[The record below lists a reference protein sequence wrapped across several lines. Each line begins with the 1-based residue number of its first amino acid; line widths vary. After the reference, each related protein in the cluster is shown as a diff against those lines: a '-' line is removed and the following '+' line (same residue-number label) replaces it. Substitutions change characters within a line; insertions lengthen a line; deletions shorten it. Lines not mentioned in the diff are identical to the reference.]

1 MRILQLCKKFPYPM
15 KDGESIA
22 VMNLSKALNKLGCK
36 VTLLAMNTTKHFC
49 DVSSVNGSFNHYQS
63 SHYTEL
69 DNTIKPK
76 DAFFNLFSNK
86 SYHINRFVCP
96 KFTNELIR
104 LLKEDT
110 YDVVQ
115 LETLYLAPYI
125 PIIRKYSKAIV
136 AMRAH
141 NVEHEIW
148 ERVTRNTDQV
158 HKKLYLKYLTKKLK
172 RYEIKQLNNYDL
184 LIAISQKDL
193 ETFRKLGYKNKGI
206 VTPIGLSTEDYLPNI
221 KTYKRDISLSFIG
234 SLDWMPN
241 LEGLKWFLDNVWDGL
256 LDKYPN
262 LKLHV
267 AGRNTPTTLI
277 NSRYKNVKVYGEVND
292 AKRFINGHSVMIVP
306 LLSGSGMRAKILEGM
321 ALGRVVLTTQLGLEG
336 IDAKHKKEVLV
347 ANTAE
352 EFIKALDFCYESNGS
367 LSKIGLNAKKLT
379 DSNYDNL
386 KTAIG
391 LIKEYNK
398 LVEKEAAIE
407 EIMAVA
413 S

>member
-1 MRILQLCKKFPYPM
+1 MRILQLSKKFPYPL

-22 VMNLSKALNKLGCK
+22 VMNLSKALNKLGCE

-49 DVSSVNGSFNHYQS
+49 DVSSVNGSFKHYKS
-63 SHYTEL
+63 SYYTEL
-69 DNTIKPK
+69 DNTLKPK
-76 DAFFNLFSNK
+76 DAFLNLFSK
-86 SYHINRFVCP
+86 ESYHISRFVCP
-96 KFTNELIR
+96 KFRNELIR
-104 LLKEDT
+104 LLKENT
-110 YDVVQ
+110 YDIVQ

-125 PIIRKYSKAIV
+125 PIIRKYSKAFV

-148 ERVTRNTDQV
+148 ERVTRNTSNLP
-158 HKKLYLKYLTKKLK
+158 KKLYLKYLTEKLK

-184 LIAISQKDL
+184 LIAISEKDL
-193 ETFRKLGYKNKGI
+193 QTFRKLGYKNKGI
-206 VTPIGLSTEDYLPNI
+206 VTPIGLSTEEYSPNPL
-221 KTYKRDISLSFIG
+221 TYKKEISLSFIG

-241 LEGLKWFLDNVWDGL
+241 LEGLSWFLDNVWDGL
-256 LDKYPN
+256 LKKYPN

-267 AGRNTPTTLI
+267 AGRNTPKTLI

-292 AKRFINGHSVMIVP
+292 AKRFINSHTIMIVP

-336 IDAKHKKEVLV
+336 INAKHKEEVLV
-347 ANTAE
+347 ANSAE
-352 EFIKALDFCYESNGS
+352 DFIEALSYCYESNGS
-367 LSKIGLNAKKLT
+367 LIKIGKSAKKLA
-379 DSNYDNL
+379 DKNYDNI
-386 KTAIG
+386 KTAVS

-398 LVEKEAAIE
+398 VVKKEAKIKE
-407 EIMAVA
+407 DLAVA